1 VNFENPSY
9 LDNDWSSEENPHSA
23 FKNLLNNLSD
33 GLAMMHKKNIQQ
45 NGPKEAQP
53 KKKTYRIKSLT
64 TVQKAKKHFD
74 DKSKTTNH
82 DEKNKENLMESD
94 PDKEIP
100 SISNILDEANTST
113 KTPNDA
119 SLLNFKF
126 DRQSTPVQETNF
138 ILVDASSKR
147 NSYVK
152 YEKKPDF
159 INYKDSSFLNTLE
172 YNADLLK
179 SRAPKSKPNETDQ
192 NSLIFSE
199 NEDKA
204 NGEPKFEKI
213 LLPIKIKSAQRSTRT
228 ARSENQKPSQ
238 SVAHPKVLS
247 PKDMLLIS
255 SDQAFVKRD
264 GTPSNYH
271 SGHPKTM
278 IAQKEFNFQSTLQ
291 RMEDLKFKKIKE
303 CEGFTEFAQHIISKR
318 SSEVS
323 SVRLEERNSIINAVM
338 GKSFNPNKAPPLF
351 NLNLKGSRS
360 HLPNR
365 QLRMNDENSRE
376 PLINISSIN
385 VDKSDYSLKPLDHS
399 SIKKHVSVCN
409 KLPLK
414 FFRIKKLK

>member
-1 VNFENPSY
+1 V
-9 LDNDWSSEENPHSA
+9 
-23 FKNLLNNLSD
+23 LNNLSE
-33 GLAMMHKKNIQQ
+33 GLALMHKKNIQQ
-45 NGPKEAQP
+45 NEPKETQP
-53 KKKTYRIKSLT
+53 KKKTYRIKSVT
-64 TVQKAKKHFD
+64 AGPKAKKHFEE
-74 DKSKTTNH
+74 KSKTINR
-82 DEKNKENLMESD
+82 DEKNKENLLESD
-94 PDKEIP
+94 PDKDIP

-113 KTPNDA
+113 KTPIDV
-119 SLLNFKF
+119 SFPNFKL

-138 ILVDASSKR
+138 VLVDASSKR

-152 YEKKPDF
+152 YEKKSDF
-159 INYKDSSFLNTLE
+159 IKNKEPSFLNSLE

-179 SRAPKSKPNETDQ
+179 SKAPKSKPNETDQ

-199 NEDKA
+199 NEDKT

-228 ARSENQKPSQ
+228 ARSENQKPSP
-238 SVAHPKVLS
+238 SMSYHKVLS
-247 PKDMLLIS
+247 PKELLPIS
-255 SDQAFVKRD
+255 NDHAFVKRD
-264 GTPSNYH
+264 ATPSNYH
-271 SGHPKTM
+271 SGQPKSM
-278 IAQKEFNFQSTLQ
+278 IAPKEFNFPSTLQ

-303 CEGFTEFAQHIISKR
+303 CEGFTEFAQHVISKR

-351 NLNLKGSRS
+351 NLNLKGSRG

-365 QLRMNDENSRE
+365 QLRVNDENNKE

-399 SIKKHVSVCN
+399 SIKKHVIIFS
-409 KLPLK
+409 
-414 FFRIKKLK
+414 